1 MTMRGDLTFRI
12 WFMTITKLIWN
23 SNLHLA
29 KSLIF
34 LQFFTYNSSAVSLSR
49 PIFSDNWNA
58 KTRWLSLKSI
68 LIVFIRIIIVCYF
81 LFTILYLWEALFI
94 LILICRMTIKKI
106 VFNFIKNLIYEVIS
120 KHQFPSIFSI
130 VNFSF

>member
-68 LIVFIRIIIVCYF
+68 LIVFSRIIIVCYF

-120 KHQFPSIFSI
+120 KHQFSSIFSI

>member
-1 MTMRGDLTFRI
+1 MIIKFYLG
-12 WFMTITKLIWN
+12 FMIRFMIGIKL
-23 SNLHLA
+23 SQYSSLHLL
-29 KSLIF
+29 KSFIL
-34 LQFFTYNSSAVSLSR
+34 LQLFTNKSRTMSLSR

-68 LIVFIRIIIVCYF
+68 LIVFSRIIIVCYF

-94 LILICRMTIKKI
+94 LILICRRTIKKI

-120 KHQFPSIFSI
+120 KHQFPRIFSI